1 MEPRALSGTDI
12 GTTISTGQNKV
23 NSRSENSNKFNNS
36 IYNKNKNLCTR
47 LCARSHIHSDLFSV
61 YSDGIFCIFS
71 PVVLK

>member
-1 MEPRALSGTDI
+1 MLDLGLILGPRLALGKI
-12 GTTISTGQNKV
+12 KL